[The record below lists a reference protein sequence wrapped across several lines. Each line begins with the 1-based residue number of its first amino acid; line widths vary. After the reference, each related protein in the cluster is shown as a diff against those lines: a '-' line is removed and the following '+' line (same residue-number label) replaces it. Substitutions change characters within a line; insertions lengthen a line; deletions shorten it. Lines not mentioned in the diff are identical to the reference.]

1 MTSLKKIKI
10 NTSSGQTKIDNGS
23 GQHIPAVCGI
33 FKRSDW
39 YISKLHWLNLYP
51 SDLILS
57 ILVTIFY
64 DYLSSDQILSA
75 VVTVFVQSLIV

>member
-1 MTSLKKIKI
+1 MAVGNIYPLLRYFLKDL
-10 NTSSGQTKIDNGS
+10 IDTFLS
-23 GQHIPAVCGI
+23 YTDLI
-33 FKRSDW
+33 
-39 YISKLHWLNLYP
+39 NLYP